1 MVFTETLVS
10 QTSALRVVLMQP
22 EEEDVLVQG
31 MKVLPVPVGS
41 VGAKVV
47 VTCIDEAGNVL
58 DVSGATSIVFY
69 SRDEANTTQIT
80 DGAAGALYSDGTD
93 GKVSFTLTTT
103 EANTIRSLYCGFQMS
118 LGGVT
123 RRTRM
128 FIVDIEPWA
137 EVI

>member
-1 MVFTETLVS
+1 MAFTEQLVS
-10 QTSALRVVLMQP
+10 ETSAPRVVLMQP
-22 EEEDVLVQG
+22 EEEDVLTKG

-58 DVSGATSIVFY
+58 DISGATAIVFFA
-69 SRDEANTTQIT
+69 RDEANTTQIT
-80 DGAAGALYSDGTD
+80 NGASGALYTDGTD
-93 GKVSFTLTTT
+93 GKVSFTLTAT
-103 EANTIRSLYCGFQMS
+103 EANTVRSLYSGFQMS

-128 FIVDIEPWA
+128 FIVDVEPWA
-137 EVI
+137 EVV